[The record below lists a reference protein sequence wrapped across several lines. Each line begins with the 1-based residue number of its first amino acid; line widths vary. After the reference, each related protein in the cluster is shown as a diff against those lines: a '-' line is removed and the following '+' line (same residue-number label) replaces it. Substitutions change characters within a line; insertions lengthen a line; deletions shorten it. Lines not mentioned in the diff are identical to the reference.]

1 MSGVARIRPVAKRG
15 RAVIVAIAGAAAV
28 AACGGPAADL
38 FGVVRSGSIPGADLT
53 LVPSGDG
60 TVTCDK
66 RKHELP
72 DPLLLTAENLA
83 DELVTPATKG
93 ERLRSGPDPIY
104 TYVVSTPS
112 GTFSYSDDSPHQG
125 SVLYGLAAW
134 VRTVANT
141 VCTARS

>member
-1 MSGVARIRPVAKRG
+1 MTRIRALPKRG
-15 RAVIVAIAGAAAV
+15 RVVVAIAGAAAIS
-28 AACGGPAADL
+28 ACGSPAADL
-38 FGVVRSGSIPGADLT
+38 FGVVRSGSIPGANLT

-60 TVTCDK
+60 SVTCNGH
-66 RKHELP
+66 KHELP

-83 DELVTPATKG
+83 DALVAPATKG
-93 ERLRSGPDPIY
+93 ERLRSGPRPIY

-125 SVLYGLAAW
+125 SALYALAAW
-134 VRTVANT
+134 VRTVSTT